1 MMPDAAQV
9 LHEVTLEVTE
19 CLKKIEPTT
28 LAQAA
33 TIIAE
38 TERIFLAGAGRSRL
52 SISGFAMRLMHLGKK
67 AWLIG
72 EVSTPAIKEGDLL
85 VIGSGSGET
94 NGLILMAQK
103 AKKIGAKILLITR
116 EVDSTIGQMA
126 DFEARIP
133 ALSLKAFNSDGAH
146 SVVQPG
152 GSLFEQCLLILS
164 DMLILIIMRTNPE
177 KYDLRKDGVFL
188 LHANLE

>member
-38 TERIFLAGAGRSRL
+38 TETIFLAGAGRSRL

-85 VIGSGSGET
+85 VIGSGAGET

-103 AKKIGAKILLITR
+103 AKRIGAKILLITR

-126 DFEARIP
+126 DLEARIP

-177 KYDLRKDGVFL
+177 KYDLRKEGVFL